1 MERTNKERNEEA
13 AEEKTQIFIKK
24 SLQILDVMEK
34 EVQKLRKNACQ
45 KDIKEKF
52 MLYWNKIENE
62 LENLDPIGFV
72 RHHDCEVEVN
82 KMKLIL
88 SEAEKSGTKFDKDDC
103 LRSVNS
109 TKAKL
114 TKLV

>member
-1 MERTNKERNEEA
+1 MER
-13 AEEKTQIFIKK
+13 
-24 SLQILDVMEK
+24 
-34 EVQKLRKNACQ
+34 EVLKLRKNACQ

-62 LENLDPIGFV
+62 VEKLDPFGFD
-72 RHHDCEVEVN
+72 RHHDCMVVAYQ
-82 KMKLIL
+82 MKVVF
-88 SEAEKSGTKFDKDDC
+88 SEAEKSGTKFDRDDC

-109 TKAKL
+109 SKANL

>member
-1 MERTNKERNEEA
+1 MER
-13 AEEKTQIFIKK
+13 
-24 SLQILDVMEK
+24 

-62 LENLDPIGFV
+62 VEKLDPMGID
-72 RHHDCEVEVN
+72 RHHDCMVEAY
-82 KMKLIL
+82 KMKVAF

-109 TKAKL
+109 CKANL